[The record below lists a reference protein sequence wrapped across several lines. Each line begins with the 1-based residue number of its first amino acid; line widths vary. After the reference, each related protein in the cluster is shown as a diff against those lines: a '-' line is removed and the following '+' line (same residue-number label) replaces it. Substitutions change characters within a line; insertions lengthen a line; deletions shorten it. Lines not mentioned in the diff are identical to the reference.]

1 MSLPEVIQCKLWEHV
16 EEIVDQPK
24 PSEPGV
30 AALADRNGRLPLHH
44 AADFSCP
51 VALVEKLRY
60 AFPAAVRCADD
71 NDILP
76 ASIAAMRHGPVHA
89 YLEPKEDPNVLRTPR
104 GSVLQVEGPDE
115 SVAQDGGPY

>member
-1 MSLPEVIQCKLWEHV
+1 MTLPEAIQCKLWERV
-16 EEIVDQPK
+16 EEIIDQLK
-24 PSEPGV
+24 PSEPGP

-51 VALVEKLRY
+51 EALVEKLRY
-60 AFPAAVRCADD
+60 MFPAAVRCADD

-89 YLEPKEDPNVLRTPR
+89 YLEPDVDAGVLRTPR
-104 GSVLQVEGPDE
+104 GSVLRVEGADE
-115 SVAQDGGPY
+115 SVEGR